1 MVGAITMSAT
11 DEEVTEKSSI
21 LVKEYEEDLSDN
33 LTFEGKR
40 LSTYILPLNF
50 NPRDIQ
56 TVARSVEFES
66 ALTLYP
72 VSQPALFNHLN
83 AYFSKLHAIREIS
96 ELRHFIINTS
106 STTFGGHSAITWP
119 IGNYPG
125 TEPTTRFDVLRW
137 DYFDQKHIYLNS
149 DFSRKK
155 ELQGATKL
163 AIEVILNS
171 TISYIETKHQ
181 GQYQFQR
188 LLNGYRRFDPS
199 RGLNYKLDFELINVL
214 NSKVVHKRIEVF
226 EPLLKVEVV
235 PMPYV
240 TENTRVNMILPIAT
254 NDGAQAL
261 KFMEQYATVCMEKHD
276 KTFLMLVLLYDPTV
290 PGKGTKDD
298 IFLNVKQM
306 ALSLSDQYK
315 KYGNKIAWVSIKLSI
330 NSNYGVK
337 EHSLMDFAVVDLVI
351 KKLSPD
357 SLIMMCQTNMEFR
370 QDYLNRVRM
379 NTILHW
385 QVFSPLPFTEYYLNS
400 MGPRNKELDIN
411 KNHGYYDTSFAKHI
425 SFYAMDY
432 SK

>member
-1 MVGAITMSAT
+1 
-11 DEEVTEKSSI
+11 
-21 LVKEYEEDLSDN
+21 
-33 LTFEGKR
+33 
-40 LSTYILPLNF
+40 
-50 NPRDIQ
+50 
-56 TVARSVEFES
+56 
-66 ALTLYP
+66 
-72 VSQPALFNHLN
+72 
-83 AYFSKLHAIREIS
+83 
-96 ELRHFIINTS
+96 
-106 STTFGGHSAITWP
+106 
-119 IGNYPG
+119 
-125 TEPTTRFDVLRW
+125 
-137 DYFDQKHIYLNS
+137 
-149 DFSRKK
+149 
-155 ELQGATKL
+155 
-163 AIEVILNS
+163 
-171 TISYIETKHQ
+171 
-181 GQYQFQR
+181 
-188 LLNGYRRFDPS
+188 
-199 RGLNYKLDFELINVL
+199 
-214 NSKVVHKRIEVF
+214 
-226 EPLLKVEVV
+226 
-235 PMPYV
+235 MPYV

-432 SK
+432 SKARNQVELDIPIIHSDRDVSKVFLKSAQNKSIYSIHDMFVSCSDLHVLRAVEPSLKIRYMEDYCSTFTSRDLNKCLEIRGENLGTRNQLAKIIFDSQINSL